1 MKQFL
6 LTFAGVFAGLILF
19 FVGLPFLLIVM
30 VAASA
35 RPAPTPANT
44 VLSLDLRRPLSD
56 QEPQNPFAAFG
67 GSRLS
72 VMSVAATLKRAEGD
86 GAVKSLLIRLPE
98 GGLSPA
104 AADELRD
111 AVLSF
116 RRTGKRV
123 IAHSQGVYPSA
134 FPTATYMMGAAS
146 GAFWMQ
152 PAASLQVTGV
162 AREDMFFKRAFDKYG
177 IAADYQQRYEYK
189 NAVNPYLVDDY
200 TPAHR
205 EGELGW
211 VTGVYT
217 SELAA
222 AAADRRMDPAV
233 LRATLE
239 GGPWMAEDA
248 LGKGLIDRVGQV
260 EEAEASLKAA
270 AGSGAQLVDFGT
282 YKGSLKEDAVAAGRP
297 VVGVIEAE
305 GAIQT
310 GSGRDQG
317 FGGSGA
323 IYSDDTA
330 RALMQAARDRSV
342 KAVVFRVSSPG
353 GGDTASEQI
362 LAGVRAVRAA
372 GKPVVVSMGA
382 YAASGG
388 YWISSQADSLVA
400 EPTTLT
406 GSIGVFGGKFATGPA
421 LAKFGIDTR
430 GLSVGGPYTEAFN
443 SRQPFT
449 PEQRAAFSGWMDRIY
464 GAFTSRVA
472 SGRRLPIE
480 RVREIAKGRVWTG
493 AQAKA
498 LGLVDR
504 LGGFDTA
511 VAEAKRLARLG
522 DGPVTLK
529 RFTKPSAFDSLAR
542 VFGRS
547 EAAIRTLA
555 AAAFVLGDPRAQ
567 AMMEAAGRLRLEADH
582 QGAVLAP
589 VSLP

>member
-35 RPAPTPANT
+35 KPAAAPAVS
-44 VLSLDLRRPLSD
+44 VLSLDLRRPLTD
-56 QEPQNPFAAFG
+56 QDPANPFAAFG
-67 GSRLS
+67 ASRLS
-72 VMSVAATLKRAEGD
+72 VMSVVSTLKRAERD

-98 GGLSPA
+98 GGVAPA
-104 AADELRD
+104 AADEIRD
-111 AVLSF
+111 AFLSF
-116 RRTGKRV
+116 RRSGKRV
-123 IAHSQGVYPSA
+123 VAHSQGIYPSG
-134 FPTATYMMGAAS
+134 FPSATYMLGAAS
-146 GAFWMQ
+146 GGFWMQ
-152 PAASLQVTGV
+152 PAASLQATGV
-162 AREDMFFKRAFDKYG
+162 AHEDMFFKRAFDKYG
-177 IAADYQQRYEYK
+177 VQADYQQRYEYK
-189 NAVNPYLVDDY
+189 NAVNPFLQDDY

-211 VTGVYT
+211 INGIYT

-222 AAADRRMDPAV
+222 AAADRRTDPAA

-239 GGPWMAEDA
+239 GGPWMAEEA
-248 LGKGLIDRVGQV
+248 LAKGLVDHVGQV
-260 EEAEASLKAA
+260 EEAEAQLKSA
-270 AGSGAQLVDFGT
+270 AGSGAQLVDF
-282 YKGSLKEDAVAAGRP
+282 AAYQASRNNASASGGP

-305 GAIQT
+305 GDIQT
-310 GSGRDQG
+310 GSGKDQG
-317 FGGSGA
+317 FGGGSA
-323 IYSDDTA
+323 IYSDDTT
-330 RALMQAARDRSV
+330 RALMQAARDKSV
-342 KAVVFRVSSPG
+342 RAVVFRVSSPG

-372 GKPVVVSMGA
+372 GKPVVVSMGT

-388 YWISSQADSLVA
+388 YWISSQADELVA
-400 EPTTLT
+400 QPTTLT

-430 GLSVGGPYTEAFN
+430 GLSVGGPYADAFN
-443 SRQPFT
+443 SREAFT
-449 PEQRAAFSGWMDRIY
+449 PQQRAAFSNWMDRIY
-464 GAFTSRVA
+464 AAFTERVA
-472 SGRRLPIE
+472 AGRRLPVE

-493 AQAKA
+493 AQAKE

-504 LGGFDTA
+504 LGGFDVA
-511 VAEAKRLARLG
+511 VAEAKRLARL
-522 DGPVTLK
+522 DGSVTLK
-529 RFTKPSAFDSLAR
+529 RFNKPTAFDSLAR

-547 EAAIRTLA
+547 EAAVRTIA
-555 AAAFVLGDPRAQ
+555 AAAFVLGDPRALS
-567 AMMEAAGRLRLEADH
+567 MMEAAGRLRLTADH